1 MIESLY
7 IAESGMVSQQKL
19 IDVISN
25 NIANISTPGFKKS
38 SVNFSDIVSNSEL
51 SQDSGNEV
59 SRGQGVMIQHLMM
72 DFQMGDLKQTGNVL
86 DIAVNGAGFIPVTLE
101 DGTQAYTRGGR
112 LQVNEQGFLTTLSGN
127 TLTAGVVLPPDVTD
141 LTFTASG
148 TVLGRV
154 QGGNELIE
162 LGQIDL
168 VRFTNQEAM
177 QQIGNN
183 LYRSGD
189 SAGEISVGKPSEL
202 GMGQLIQGF
211 TEMANVS
218 MNEEMVSLMLA
229 QRGYQLNARLVQVA
243 DQILETINNIRR

>member
-25 NIANISTPGFKKS
+25 NIANISTPSFKKS
-38 SVNFSDIVSNSEL
+38 SVNFSDIVSSSEIRTDGREELNS
-51 SQDSGNEV
+51 
-59 SRGQGVMIQHLMM
+59 GQGVMIQHLLM
-72 DFQMGDLKQTGNVL
+72 DFQVGDLKQTGNPL
-86 DIAVNGAGFIPVTLE
+86 DIAVNGEGFIPVTLD
-101 DGTQAYTRGGR
+101 DGSQAYSRGER
-112 LQVNEQGFLTTLSGN
+112 LQVNEQGYLTTVSGYTLS
-127 TLTAGVVLPPDVTD
+127 AGVVLPPDVAD

-148 TVLGRV
+148 AVLGRV
-154 QGGNELIE
+154 QGGDELIE

-177 QQIGNN
+177 QQVGNN
-183 LYRSGD
+183 LYKPGETSGD
-189 SAGEISVGKPSEL
+189 LSISKPSEQ

-211 TEMANVS
+211 TEMSNVS
-218 MNEEMVSLMLA
+218 MNEEMVNLMLA

-243 DQILETINNIRR
+243 DQVLETINNIRR